1 MVHFEIERHND
12 NTLEKC
18 QVQLNGI
25 KESFH
30 SVLPNFRG
38 FVKSIT
44 YKLHEIFNEHLFLF
58 KMKQKRIGKSNT
70 KQETEENFENVVR
83 KPSKK
88 LERTSLLLSP
98 ITFVRSLISSKK
110 NEDDLMDETQADQ
123 IEICMEPTVKNK
135 AGSSLITNAMADCL
149 ISDSPNL
156 NTDERERLRALPS
169 EAINAL
175 FSHSTSRERAYFIV
189 TLLSVAFTFD
199 DIMPPEQ
206 FGRNCSMTTTLFA
219 PGTIFILTFVNWV
232 FSIITLLS

>member
-123 IEICMEPTVKNK
+123 IEICMEPTVKNE

-156 NTDERERLRALPS
+156 NTDERERSRALPS
-169 EAINAL
+169 EAINAK
-175 FSHSTSRERAYFIV
+175 
-189 TLLSVAFTFD
+189 
-199 DIMPPEQ
+199 P
-206 FGRNCSMTTTLFA
+206 
-219 PGTIFILTFVNWV
+219 
-232 FSIITLLS
+232 